1 MRGVVPLAVVSALLS
16 TSSAISFTISRVIM
30 HADLIITNAKV
41 TTMAAEGPAE
51 ATALAAANGR
61 FIAVG
66 ADAEVMAHV
75 GPDTRV
81 IDAGARR
88 VIPGI
93 VDSHCHPDAYAARLM
108 SWHELSPDHVTS
120 RAELLG
126 RIEAECAK
134 LGPDDWFV
142 GYRLNDNKSGGY
154 PSLAELDA
162 ATGGRPLFILRT
174 DGHLGLANSRAFEV
188 CGVAP
193 DATDPPFGQ
202 FDRHPETGAFTG
214 LVRETA
220 AHIFLDRIHDGDT
233 PESIAEGLERVFA
246 DWNSVGI
253 TTVYNS
259 LTPARAIRAYQ
270 MMKDQGRLTMRVG
283 IIVSGREEGLVESFV
298 ASGIQSG
305 FGDDD
310 VRIIGVEWCPDCSTS
325 GRTAAYHTPYVGT
338 PIEGEP
344 VPNTGVLL
352 YELEDL
358 KSRAT
363 AAHRAGLQVMI
374 EGVGDRGIDF
384 ALDVIEACLEA
395 APREDHRMRVEHC
408 CHVTPAVLARL
419 KKTGV
424 IDSSATG
431 FMFELGDAYRSNR
444 GAEAMVDMWPH
455 RALID
460 AGVPAPGHSDAMICK
475 ANPFTALHAMVNR
488 ETDTGGDLDK
498 RQAVTPLEALRAY
511 TWLGAF
517 AGREEHLKGSIE
529 VGKLADLAVLDRD
542 LLTIETS
549 SIKDIQVDMTILGGA
564 VVYES

>member
-1 MRGVVPLAVVSALLS
+1 
-16 TSSAISFTISRVIM
+16 M
-30 HADLIITNAKV
+30 HADLIITNAKI
-41 TTMAAEGPAE
+41 TTMAETGLAE
-51 ATALAAANGR
+51 AGALACHDGSLV
-61 FIAVG
+61 AVG
-66 ADAEVMAHV
+66 SEAEAMAHA
-75 GPDTRV
+75 GPGTRIV
-81 IDAGARR
+81 DGGGRR

-108 SWHELSPDHVTS
+108 SWHEVSPDQVTS
-120 RAELLG
+120 RGALLA
-126 RIEAECAK
+126 RIQTECAA

-142 GYRLNDNKSGGY
+142 GYRLNENKSGGY
-154 PSLAELDA
+154 PTLAELDRA
-162 ATGGRPLFILRT
+162 SQGRPLFILRT
-174 DGHLGLANSRAFEV
+174 DGHLGLANSRAFEI
-188 CGVAP
+188 CDIAA
-193 DATDPPFGQ
+193 DAEDPPFGQ

-220 AHIFLDRIHDGDT
+220 AHIFLDRVHDGDT
-233 PESIAEGLERVFA
+233 PESIAAGLERVFA
-246 DWNSVGI
+246 DWNTVGI

-270 MMKDQGRLTMRVG
+270 LMKRQDRLTMRVG
-283 IIVSGREEGLVESFV
+283 IIVSGREAGLVESFV
-298 ASGIQSG
+298 DTGIQSG
-305 FGDDD
+305 FGDDR
-310 VRIIGVEWCPDCSTS
+310 VRVIGVEWCPDCSTS

-338 PIEGEP
+338 PVAGEP

-358 KSRAT
+358 KARAI
-363 AAHRAGLQVMI
+363 AAHKAGLQVMI

-384 ALDVIEACLEA
+384 ALDAIEACLAA
-395 APREDHRMRVEHC
+395 APRDDHRMRVEHC
-408 CHVTPAVLARL
+408 CHVTPAILGRL
-419 KKTGV
+419 KRLGV

-431 FMFELGDAYRSNR
+431 FMFELGDAYRANR
-444 GAEAMVDMWPH
+444 GAEAMADMWPH

-488 ETDTGGDLDK
+488 ETDTGGDLDR

-542 LLTIETS
+542 LLEIDRAG
-549 SIKDIQVDMTILGGA
+549 IKDIQVDLTVIGGA
-564 VVYES
+564 VVFER